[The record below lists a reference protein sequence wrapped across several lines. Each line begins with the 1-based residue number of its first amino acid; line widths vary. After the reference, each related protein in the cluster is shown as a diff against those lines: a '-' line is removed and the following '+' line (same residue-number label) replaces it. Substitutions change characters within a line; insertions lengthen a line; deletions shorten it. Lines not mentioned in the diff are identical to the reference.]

1 MLLRPA
7 WAVAETCAT
16 PLRRDPWIHRRSF
29 PDEDVQ
35 IVTSRTPAPLLHR
48 SALVVALFALGG
60 SLPLGAQSPTRLSL
74 EEALELARRSSPSY
88 LSARNDLTAADWE
101 VRAAMGQLLTPNAS
115 VSGSLGWQGTGE
127 QRLGAFTV
135 GSGATAAGQ
144 PTYLLSS
151 YGVSASYQLSGSTL
165 LAPSQ
170 ARAGRDATAA
180 RIRNEEAALVLEVT
194 RRYLD
199 ALRQDDGVTLARREL
214 ERADF
219 NLRLARA
226 RTEVGSGTPLDERQ
240 AEVAVGRARVALLQA
255 ETAAGT
261 ARIRLL
267 AAVGVEPSP
276 ELELTSRFEV
286 SLPTW
291 DTDGL
296 VGYAL
301 QHNPGVQGLRSSAAA
316 ADIGV
321 RSARSSYFPSLSLQF
336 STGGFT
342 RQIRETELLV
352 DQARAGSES
361 SYASCLA
368 QNDLFS
374 RLNPPLPPQDCSRLL
389 FTDEMA
395 ARIREQNQAF
405 PTDFTRSAPSAS
417 LSLSLPIFQGLNR
430 QRQLE
435 AAKVSRDDARLR
447 VRQEEIR
454 LRAEVAAGLATVETA
469 RATALLEEENVL
481 LADEQLRLA
490 QEQYR
495 VGTASFLQLVE
506 AETLKARADRERL
519 NAIFTFHEALAAL
532 ESLVGA
538 SLRAR

>member
-1 MLLRPA
+1 
-7 WAVAETCAT
+7 
-16 PLRRDPWIHRRSF
+16 
-29 PDEDVQ
+29 
-35 IVTSRTPAPLLHR
+35 VTSRRPVPLVRRL
-48 SALVVALFALGG
+48 ALLTLLVPTAGIR
-60 SLPLGAQSPTRLSL
+60 PLVAQSPTRLSL
-74 EEALELARRSSPSY
+74 DEALELARRSSPTY

-101 VRAAMGQLLTPNAS
+101 VRAAVGQLLTPSAS
-115 VSGSLGWQGTGE
+115 VSGSVGWQGTGE
-127 QRLGAFTV
+127 QRLGAFTL
-135 GSGATAAGQ
+135 GTGASAGQ

-151 YGVSASYQLSGSTL
+151 YGVNASYQLSGSTL

-170 ARAGRDATAA
+170 ARAGRDATAS
-180 RIRNEEAALVLEVT
+180 RIRAEESTLVLEVT

-199 ALRQDDGVTLARREL
+199 ALRQDDGVTLARQEL

-219 NLRLARA
+219 NVRLARA

-240 AEVAVGRARVALLQA
+240 AEVALGRARVALLQA
-255 ETAAGT
+255 ETAART

-267 AAVGVEPSP
+267 AAVGVDPSP
-276 ELELTSRFEV
+276 ELELTSRFEI

-291 DTDGL
+291 DPQGL
-296 VGYAL
+296 VDYAL
-301 QHNPGVQGLRSSAAA
+301 QHNPGIQGLRSSASA

-321 RSARSSYFPSLSLQF
+321 RSARSSYFPSLSVQF

-342 RQIRETELLV
+342 RQVRETGLLV
-352 DQARAGSES
+352 DQARAGAES
-361 SYASCLA
+361 SYAACLA

-374 RLNPPLPPQDCSRLL
+374 RLSPPLPPQDCSPLL
-389 FTDEMA
+389 FTDETA
-395 ARIREQNQAF
+395 ARIRGQNQAF
-405 PTDFTRSAPSAS
+405 PLDFTRSAPSAT
-417 LSLSLPIFQGLNR
+417 LSVSLPVFQGLNR

-454 LRAEVAAGLATVETA
+454 IRAEVAAGLATVEAA
-469 RATALLEEENVL
+469 RATALLEEENALV
-481 LADEQLRLA
+481 ADEQLRLA

-519 NAIFTFHEALAAL
+519 NAVFTFHEALAAL

-538 SLRAR
+538 SLRSR